1 MLQLL
6 DVRLPPLPPPYLYL
20 TSNSP
25 DPLMQL
31 TVLHT
36 YRHLIRGLPRFPS
49 KSRDKLLL
57 EVKSEFRLNRSLAT
71 EPDLSN
77 RIAEARAGVDQLRQ
91 YSFQGANWSVS
102 TNQNPMPKSSE

>member
-1 MLQLL
+1 
-6 DVRLPPLPPPYLYL
+6 
-20 TSNSP
+20 
-25 DPLMQL
+25 MQL